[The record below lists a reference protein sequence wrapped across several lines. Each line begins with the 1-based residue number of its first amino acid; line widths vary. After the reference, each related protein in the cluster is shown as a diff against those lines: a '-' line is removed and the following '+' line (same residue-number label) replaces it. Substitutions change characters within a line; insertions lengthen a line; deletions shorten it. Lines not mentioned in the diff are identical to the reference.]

1 MKAFQRAFALI
12 VCGLSLLMS
21 LSCGQGSPPPIIK
34 PLVIDPTALPAA
46 VINVA
51 YSVTLT
57 AAGGV
62 TPYTWA
68 VASGSLPKGLSLS
81 TAGVLSGTP
90 TSLGNT
96 TFKVQVTDSQ
106 TPTAAVDAASKTVTV
121 NQPLAVGTTTLTAG
135 SVGVPYSASLT
146 ATGGVAPY
154 TWTLTSGSLPAGL
167 TLSSAGVISGTPTA
181 QGTQTFTVQVTD
193 SELPAATATGPV
205 SLTING
211 PSFRLNGNY
220 VFSFSGY
227 QAGVMVEQAGSFTSD
242 GAGNITAGL
251 MDSNSAAGVHTQ
263 LSFTGTYSIG
273 SNNNGSMTLTI
284 ATLGTFTYQIAA
296 PATGTIRFI
305 QNGNGGNQ
313 GTGYLRKVSTIG
325 GGVTI
330 SQLAASWT
338 FGGTGADV
346 AGSRYAEAGTF
357 TADTKGAWTSL
368 EEDANDNG
376 NVSHNTSATGS
387 FVAISTTTQ
396 RGTATMTVNSVTT
409 NYSFY
414 IVSSTELV
422 MLSIDPV
429 SSSAPLT
436 QFKLFTN
443 PNNWT
448 NAAIHTTTLTELQGT
463 GTSSGNTVPYG
474 LLALAIFDGKGG
486 LSVSTDENLGGTMSA
501 NKYASATYSAASNGR
516 TTVSGFGSSPMVMY
530 FSNNVA
536 FIIDSDS
543 GVTAGSLVP
552 QLGSSFTNSSI
563 SGQYLGAT
571 LQAVLPTVT
580 VEDDSATADGNGN
593 LALNYDISGPGGPQQ
608 GLSASLTY
616 SVDTTGRA
624 PLVNSGNTVGIA
636 YVSTATTSGAGG
648 KILILSTDANA
659 NINQLEQ

>member
-193 SELPAATATGPV
+193 SELPAVTATGPV

-263 LSFTGTYSIG
+263 LSFTGTYSIS

-313 GTGYLRKVSTIG
+313 GTGYLRKVATIG

-330 SQLAASWT
+330 AQLAASWT